1 MVNNLHIAV
10 LFDPQLTHDDI
21 MDTARRIGPSECFLV
36 SVPKKNAFRN
46 LIDYMYIGYISYKQ
60 SKQQDSQNVLWCHY
74 FFI

>member
-36 SVPKKNAFRN
+36 SGQKKMHSA
-46 LIDYMYIGYISYKQ
+46 I
-60 SKQQDSQNVLWCHY
+60 
-74 FFI
+74 